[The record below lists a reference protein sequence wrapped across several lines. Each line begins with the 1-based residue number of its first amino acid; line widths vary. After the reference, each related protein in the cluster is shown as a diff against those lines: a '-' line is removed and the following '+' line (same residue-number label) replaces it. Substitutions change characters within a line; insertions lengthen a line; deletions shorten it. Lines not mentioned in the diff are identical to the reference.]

1 MPLFNYKAKNAEGR
15 VLQGQIEA
23 EHEDAARVVLRGRK
37 FNVLELTKAKTGGV
51 LRRGPKIKQEEVVL
65 FSRQLATMAAAGLPL
80 VQAIG
85 IIGEQAESAAFRKVL
100 LQIRDDVSSGS
111 NFPEAL
117 SKHPTVFESLYVN
130 MVRAGDQGGNLDII
144 LDRLSTYLEKAAA
157 LQGKIKAAMMYPAA
171 IAFVAAAVVIFL
183 MVKVIPSFKEVFSSF
198 GHELPLPTRI
208 LLAVS
213 DFLQHQFLIIIGGTV
228 FLAVGLTT
236 FRRTE
241 SGAKITDAIMLKMPV
256 FGPLLRKFTVA
267 RFARTL
273 GTLQKSGV
281 PILDGLEIVA
291 KTAGNR
297 VIEAAILAARLK
309 IREGEEIAAPLK
321 ATGVFPPMVI
331 QMMSAGQETGKLD
344 DMLIRIA
351 DFYDGEVDVAVDGLM
366 KLIEPIMMV
375 VMGGTVG
382 MIVLGMFMPMFE
394 MSSMA
399 GG

>member
-1 MPLFNYKAKNAEGR
+1 MPQFNYKARNAEGR

-23 EHEDAARVVLRGRK
+23 ENEDAARVVLRGRK
-37 FNVLELTKAKTGGV
+37 FNVLELSKAKSGGFFN
-51 LRRGPKIKQEEVVL
+51 RGPKVKEQEVVL

-85 IIGEQAESAAFRKVL
+85 IIGEQAESKAFRAVL

-144 LDRLSTYLEKAAA
+144 LDRLSTYLEKASA

-171 IAFVAAAVVIFL
+171 IAFVAAAVVVFL
-183 MVKVIPSFKEVFSSF
+183 MVKVIPSFRDVFSSF
-198 GHELPLPTRI
+198 GAQLPLPTRI
-208 LLAVS
+208 LLGVS
-213 DFLQHQFLIIIGGTV
+213 DVLQHDFPYIIGTV
-228 FLAVGLTT
+228 VGLFFGLTS

-241 SGAKITDAIMLKMPV
+241 AGERITDGIMLKLPV
-256 FGPLLRKFTVA
+256 FGTLLRKFTVA

-291 KTAGNR
+291 KTAGNK
-297 VIEAAILAARLK
+297 VIEAAILQARGK

-344 DMLIRIA
+344 EMLIRIA
-351 DFYDGEVDVAVDGLM
+351 DFYDTEVDVAVDGLM
-366 KLIEPIMMV
+366 KLIEPVMMV

-382 MIVLGMFMPMFE
+382 CIVLGMFMPMFE